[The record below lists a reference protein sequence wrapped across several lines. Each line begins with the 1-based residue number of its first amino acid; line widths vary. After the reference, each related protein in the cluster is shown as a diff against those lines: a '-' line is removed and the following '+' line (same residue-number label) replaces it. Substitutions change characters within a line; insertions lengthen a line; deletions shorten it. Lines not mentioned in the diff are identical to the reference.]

1 MTRNRT
7 LKIHAKH
14 RQRSYDSTKVPEI
27 RLEGKWLESLG
38 FEIGGEV
45 NLDLR
50 EGEIRIRCKGA
61 L

>member
-14 RQRSYDSTKVPEI
+14 RQRAYDSTKVPEI

-50 EGEIRIRCKGA
+50 EGEKDKV
-61 L
+61 